1 MKFRPNA
8 RIRNSSKDGAYDE
21 ILFTPMFAIGAV
33 RAASVALAKGS
44 GAMLVVLGAT
54 VMLLFKSQLK
64 LLDVD
69 NAEYKAK
76 RDVALQKPGAVIG
89 QTTIQN

>member
-33 RAASVALAKGS
+33 RVASVALAVGG
-44 GAMLVVLGAT
+44 GAMQAVLGVT
-54 VMLLFKSQLK
+54 VVLLFKSQTK
-64 LLDVD
+64 LL
-69 NAEYKAK
+69 Y
-76 RDVALQKPGAVIG
+76 VIVG
-89 QTTIQN
+89 